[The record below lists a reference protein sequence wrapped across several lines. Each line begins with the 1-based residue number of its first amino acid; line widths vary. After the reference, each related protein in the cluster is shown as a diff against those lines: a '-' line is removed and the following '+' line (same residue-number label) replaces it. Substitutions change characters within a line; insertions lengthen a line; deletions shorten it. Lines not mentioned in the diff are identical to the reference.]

1 MEKPVKEDL
10 IVEFKSDRKC
20 LPLDE
25 LYREVVAMANT
36 EGGTVFLGIEDDG
49 TVTGLHSQH
58 ENTIEIVA
66 KIQTHTMP
74 PQYTV
79 VRIEHWDGFPVMTI
93 EVKASRQLVMTSD
106 GRYLRRRL
114 KQDGTPEIIALQPHE
129 VVQRLSSIQMID
141 PSAQVIE
148 NVRASNALNPI
159 ERERLRNMI
168 RIYHGDTALLE
179 LTDEELD
186 KALEF
191 VKMRDGILSPTIAG
205 LLMIGHEQYI
215 RDYVPGN
222 EVLFQVLNGVDVLA
236 NPPAMRNTV
245 LSIFEKVDLMFQSR
259 VTEQEIQV
267 GLFRVPVP
275 NYEPDAFREGFVN
288 ALVHRD
294 YFRNGAVHVQLQE
307 GSMMISSPGG
317 FPEGVSSDNI
327 LTVAPTPR
335 NRVLAEAAKRI
346 GLAERTGRGVD
357 KIYRA
362 MLRSGHDIPDYSNSS
377 STSVVLRLNS
387 AEFDEPFVRMLIEE
401 EKKMDSLM
409 PVDALIVLTTLKNER
424 RASLPELARK
434 VQKIETDAKV
444 TVEWLVELGMVEGI
458 GNGKARRYMLSS
470 KVYALSGDETGYIR
484 QRGMTIIDEIGMIM
498 RHVEKYGTINS
509 RQTADHCKS
518 DLNHANY
525 VLKKMVEKNMLI
537 RCGRGKNTYYMKEN
551 DV

>member
-1 MEKPVKEDL
+1 MDKPLKETL
-10 IVEFKSDRKC
+10 TIEFKSDRKV
-20 LPLDE
+20 LPMEE
-25 LYREVVAMANT
+25 LYNQIVAMANT
-36 EGGTVFLGIEDDG
+36 DGGSIFLGMEDNGD
-49 TVTGLHSQH
+49 VTGVDSQH
-58 ENTIEIVA
+58 KNIVDMAA
-66 KIQTHTMP
+66 KIQTHTVP
-74 PQYTV
+74 TLYPSLHLEQ
-79 VRIEHWDGFPVMTI
+79 WDQTDVLVIDVLP
-93 EVKASRQLVMTSD
+93 SRQLVMTSE
-106 GRYLRRRL
+106 GRYMRRRL
-114 KQDGTPEIIALQPHE
+114 KKGGEPEIIALQPHE
-129 VVQRLSSIQMID
+129 VVQRLSSVQTID

-148 NVRASNALNPI
+148 NIKASDALNSI
-159 ERERLRNMI
+159 ERERLRNMV
-168 RIYHGDTALLE
+168 RIYHGDTELLE

-191 VKMRDGILSPTIAG
+191 VKERDGVLFPTIAG
-205 LLMIGHEQYI
+205 LLMIGHEQVI
-215 RDYVPGN
+215 RDFVPGN

-236 NPPAMRNTV
+236 NPPAMRSSI
-245 LSIFEKVDLMFQSR
+245 LSIFEKVDLLFQSR

-294 YFRNGAVHVQLQE
+294 YFRSGAVHVQLQND
-307 GSMMISSPGG
+307 SMMISSPGG

-362 MLRSGHDIPDYSNSS
+362 MLRSGHDIPDYSDSS

-387 AEFDEPFVRMLIEE
+387 SELDEQFVRMLVEE
-401 EKKMDSLM
+401 EKKMNKLM
-409 PVDALIVLTTLKNER
+409 PVDALIVLSTLKNER
-424 RASLPELARK
+424 RASLPELSRK
-434 VQKIETDAKV
+434 VQKREADTKV

-484 QRGMTIIDEIGMIM
+484 QRGMTIIDEMGMIM
-498 RHVEKYGTINS
+498 RHVEKYGRINS
-509 RQTADHCKS
+509 KQTADHCKS

-525 VLKKMVEKNMLI
+525 VLRKMVEKNML
-537 RCGRGKNTYYMKEN
+537 RKGGSGKNTFYTKEN
-551 DV
+551 